1 MFIISY
7 SGVNR
12 MIIQNFEELAITE
25 KKKDCL
31 EILESGLQAANPAN
45 IISNYV
51 TPNEIKI
58 DGKIFNIKKY
68 SNIHTIA
75 FGKAGDSMTRAINSI
90 ISIKSGIIV
99 IPKGAKAKI
108 KSKKFQIF
116 NSSHPKP
123 DKTSVKA
130 AKEVMKFVN
139 NKKSNELI
147 IFLVSGGGSSLLAM
161 PDEITLSDKVHVTDL
176 LLKSGATIQ
185 EFNCIRKHLSKIKGG
200 KLVEN
205 MKCHGIGL
213 IMSDVENNDLSSI
226 ASGTTYMDNTTYQNA
241 MDIIEKYRLKRRIPI
256 EVLQILGNGIHNQ
269 KSETPKHAKI
279 ENYIVASNS
288 NCLESMEKEAK
299 IKGYKVIKIQIFGDI
314 KEVVKKILEKI
325 PEQQKTCLI
334 FGGEPTVK
342 ILGKGQGGRNQ
353 ELVLRI
359 LKNTQKLKKITIAS
373 MGTDGIDGNSNF
385 AGAIVENIKVDLNI
399 MKEFL
404 KNSDSSRFFQ
414 KQKGNIKTDFTHMNL
429 MDIGIILK

>member
-1 MFIISY
+1 
-7 SGVNR
+7 
-12 MIIQNFEELAITE
+12 MIIQNFDELAITE

-31 EILESGLQAANPAN
+31 EILESGLQAANPEN
-45 IISNYV
+45 IISKYV

-58 DGKIFNIKKY
+58 NGKIFNIEKY
-68 SNIHTIA
+68 SNIYTVA
-75 FGKAGDSMTRAINSI
+75 FGKAGDSMTRALNSI

-99 IPKGAKAKI
+99 IPKGSKAKI

-116 NSSHPKP
+116 NSGHPKP

-130 AKEVMKFVN
+130 AKEVMKFVD
-139 NKKSNELI
+139 NKKRGELI
-147 IFLVSGGGSSLLAM
+147 IFLVSGGGSALLAM

-185 EFNCIRKHLSKIKGG
+185 EFNCVRKHLSKIKGG

-205 MKCHGIGL
+205 MKCQGIGL
-213 IMSDVENNDLSSI
+213 VMSDVEGDDLSSI
-226 ASGTTYMDNTTYQNA
+226 ASGTTYMDDTTYADA
-241 MDIIEKYRLKRRIPI
+241 MSIIEKYRLKLKIPI
-256 EVLQILGNGIHNQ
+256 EVLQILGNGLHNQ
-269 KSETPKHAKI
+269 KTETPKIAKI
-279 ENYIVASNS
+279 ENYVIANNN
-288 NCLESMEKEAK
+288 NCLESMEQTAK
-299 IKGYKVIKIQIFGDI
+299 SKGYKVIKMQIFGDI
-314 KEVVKKILEKI
+314 KEVVKRILENI
-325 PEQQKTCLI
+325 SEEQKTCLI
-334 FGGEPTVK
+334 LGGEPTVK
-342 ILGKGQGGRNQ
+342 VLGKGQGGRNQ

-385 AGAIVENIKVDLNI
+385 AGAITENIKVDLNT

>member
-1 MFIISY
+1 
-7 SGVNR
+7 
-12 MIIQNFEELAITE
+12 MIIQNFEELAVTD

-31 EILESGLQAANPAN
+31 EILEAGLQAANPQN
-45 IISNYV
+45 ILPHYV

-58 DGKIFNIKKY
+58 NGKVIDISKY
-68 SNIHTIA
+68 SNIYTVA

-99 IPKGAKAKI
+99 IPKGSKAKI
-108 KSKKFQIF
+108 KGKKFQIF
-116 NSSHPKP
+116 NSNHPKP

-130 AKEVMKFVN
+130 AKEVMNFVE
-139 NKKSNELI
+139 NKKNKELI

-176 LLKSGATIQ
+176 LLKSGSTIQ

-200 KLVEN
+200 KLVQN
-205 MKCHGIGL
+205 MKCDGISL
-213 IMSDVENNDLSSI
+213 IMSDVEDDDLSSI
-226 ASGTTYMDNTTYQNA
+226 ASGTTYMDNTTYQDA
-241 MDIIEKYRLKRRIPI
+241 MDIIEKYRLKRKIPI
-256 EVLQILGNGIHNQ
+256 EVLQVLGNGLHEQ
-269 KSETPKHAKI
+269 KPETPKKSKI
-279 ENYIVASNS
+279 DNFIIANNT
-288 NCLESMEKEAK
+288 NCLESMEKIAK
-299 IKGYKVIKIQIFGDI
+299 TKGYKVTKIQNFGDI
-314 KEVVKKILEKI
+314 KEVVKKILENI
-325 PEQQKTCLI
+325 SEEQKTCLI

-342 ILGKGQGGRNQ
+342 VLGKGQGGRNQ

-359 LKNTQKLKKITIAS
+359 LKNTQKFKKITIAS

-385 AGAIVENIKVDLNI
+385 AGAIIDNVKVDLNI

-404 KNSDSSRFFQ
+404 KNSDSARFFQ
-414 KQKGNIKTDFTHMNL
+414 KQKGNIKTGYTHTNL

>member
-1 MFIISY
+1 
-7 SGVNR
+7 
-12 MIIQNFEELAITE
+12 MIIQNFEELAITK

-31 EILESGLQAANPAN
+31 EILESGLQAANPEN

-51 TPNEIKI
+51 TSKEIKI
-58 DGKIFNIKKY
+58 NGKVFNIEKY
-68 SNIHTIA
+68 SSIHTVA

-99 IPKGAKAKI
+99 IPKGTKAKI

-116 NSSHPKP
+116 NSGHPKP

-130 AKEVMKFVN
+130 AKEVIKFVQN
-139 NKKSNELI
+139 RKSRELI

-161 PDEITLSDKVHVTDL
+161 PDEITLSDKVHVTDI

-185 EFNCIRKHLSKIKGG
+185 EFNCVRKHLSKIKGG

-205 MKCHGIGL
+205 MKCDGIGL
-213 IMSDVENNDLSSI
+213 IMSDVENDDLSSI
-226 ASGTTYMDNTTYQNA
+226 ASGTTYMDDTTYQDA
-241 MDIIEKYRLKRRIPI
+241 MDIIEKYRLKTRIPI
-256 EVLQILGNGIHNQ
+256 EVLQILGNGLHNQ
-269 KSETPKHAKI
+269 KTETPKIAKI
-279 ENYIVASNS
+279 ENYIIANNN
-288 NCLESMEKEAK
+288 NCLKAMEETAK
-299 IKGYKVIKIQIFGDI
+299 SKGYKVIKMQIFGEI
-314 KEVVKKILEKI
+314 KDTVKKILENI
-325 PEQQKTCLI
+325 SEEENTCLI
-334 FGGEPTVK
+334 LGGEPTVRVS
-342 ILGKGQGGRNQ
+342 GKGLGGRNQ
-353 ELVLRI
+353 ELVLRL

-385 AGAIVENIKVDLNI
+385 AGAIIENIKVDLSI

-404 KNSDSSRFFQ
+404 KNNDSARFFQ
-414 KQKGNIKTDFTHMNL
+414 KQKANIKTDFTHMNL

>member
-1 MFIISY
+1 
-7 SGVNR
+7 

-256 EVLQILGNGIHNQ
+256 EVLQILGNGVHNQ

-325 PEQQKTCLI
+325 PEEQKTCLI

-342 ILGKGQGGRNQ
+342 VLGKGQGGRNQ

-414 KQKGNIKTDFTHMNL
+414 KQKGNIKTDFTHTNL